1 MSTVQQLG
9 RGLIRRNSV
18 SVTFTGAANLGQSGT
33 ATTLFT
39 TTGEVL
45 IVYLVPFSV
54 LTPVSAGA
62 GTLALGVT
70 NSTSLFIATTT
81 IATTLATGEFWTENT
96 GGGTAE
102 AGVALPAGLKDIAI
116 SSNILLSAAIGD
128 VTGGTLRFDAYW
140 LPLSSNG
147 ALT

>member
-1 MSTVQQLG
+1 MSVIQSVG
-9 RGLIRRNSV
+9 RGQLQRSSLSI
-18 SVTFTGAANLGQSGT
+18 TFTGAASLG
-33 ATTLFT
+33 ATGDLPIFT

-62 GTLALGVT
+62 GTISLGVT
-70 NSTSLFIATTT
+70 NALTLFTGAATV
-81 IATTLATGEFWTENT
+81 ATTLATGEFWTETT
-96 GGGTAE
+96 GGGVAE
-102 AGVALPAGLKDIAI
+102 AGVALPATMKDIVI
-116 SSNILLSAAIGD
+116 SANILGTIAVGAI
-128 VTGGTLRFDAYW
+128 TGGTLRFDAYW